1 MKLENLPA
9 GLTTLHVENN
19 QISKIENLPST
30 LQELFIEN
38 NQISRIENLP
48 AGLQKLYSFNNPAR
62 DLEIIDIM
70 RFFRS
75 NGSEQRVL
83 SIRYDWKLI
92 NEQTT
97 RIYELINAVSKINS
111 LKRFIRNRYSLN
123 PYHPIGQRMIEELYF
138 EYNGSE

>member
-1 MKLENLPA
+1 MDISR
-9 GLTTLHVENN
+9 N
-19 QISKIENLPST
+19 QISKIENLSPG
-30 LQELFIEN
+30 LEFLFIRDN
-38 NQISRIENLP
+38 LISKIENLP
-48 AGLQKLYSFNNPAR
+48 SGLVLFIIHDNPVC

-75 NGSEQRVL
+75 NGSERKVL

-97 RIYELINAVSKINS
+97 RIYELINVISKINS

-123 PYHPIGQRMIEELYF
+123 PYHPIGQRMIEEMYS
-138 EYNGSE
+138 EYNIAE